1 MVVQENGDGIRMIG
15 IGMRMAMGM
24 TIMFGI
30 EELQVSLES
39 GLVSYERE
47 WGVRLA
53 LPSQPSFPTIDAEKK
68 KS

>member
-1 MVVQENGDGIRMIG
+1 LLLEVVVQENGDGIRMIG

-39 GLVSYERE
+39 GLV
-47 WGVRLA
+47 
-53 LPSQPSFPTIDAEKK
+53 
-68 KS
+68 